1 MRLRMLWYQFRML
14 TIRDGVKRTAYLKKR
29 NVYAGIG
36 ENVMIQ
42 SRKIPLYPELIRIG
56 NNVRMASNVLF
67 VTHDV
72 VHNMLNRISPKTEKI
87 LVGGVFH
94 EKVGCIEI
102 GNNVFIGAN
111 TTILPGVTIGD
122 NVIIG
127 ANGVVTKD
135 IPENSVAIGNPCR
148 VIKEYNN
155 YMYENK
161 KIMDNVPVFD
171 EKYIIGNIDE
181 KRKREMREKL
191 EKTIGF
197 VK

>member
-72 VHNMLNRISPKTEKI
+72 VHNMLNRISPKPKKI
-87 LVGGVFH
+87 LEQGVFH
-94 EKVGCIEI
+94 ERRLAVEEMEI
-102 GNNVFIGAN
+102 MYLLV
-111 TTILPGVTIGD
+111 
-122 NVIIG
+122 
-127 ANGVVTKD
+127 
-135 IPENSVAIGNPCR
+135 PEVLF
-148 VIKEYNN
+148 
-155 YMYENK
+155 YM
-161 KIMDNVPVFD
+161 IQ
-171 EKYIIGNIDE
+171 
-181 KRKREMREKL
+181 R
-191 EKTIGF
+191 
-197 VK
+197 

>member
-1 MRLRMLWYQFRML
+1 MVSISDAD
-14 TIRDGVKRTAYLKKR
+14 IRDGVKRTAYLKKR

-102 GNNVFIGAN
+102 GNNVLFLDKRIQETYLQYVDVSPTYYCMVDAN
-111 TTILPGVTIGD
+111 AEWEKFYL
-122 NVIIG
+122 
-127 ANGVVTKD
+127 KR
-135 IPENSVAIGNPCR
+135 GNL
-148 VIKEYNN
+148 
-155 YMYENK
+155 
-161 KIMDNVPVFD
+161 DD
-171 EKYIIGNIDE
+171 
-181 KRKREMREKL
+181 
-191 EKTIGF
+191 
-197 VK
+197 

>member
-56 NNVRMASNVLF
+56 NNVRMAFNVLF

-94 EKVGCIEI
+94 EKVI
-102 GNNVFIGAN
+102 GTFDTFLDKRIQETYLQYVDVSPTYYCMVDAN
-111 TTILPGVTIGD
+111 AEWEKFYL
-122 NVIIG
+122 
-127 ANGVVTKD
+127 KR
-135 IPENSVAIGNPCR
+135 GNL
-148 VIKEYNN
+148 
-155 YMYENK
+155 
-161 KIMDNVPVFD
+161 DD
-171 EKYIIGNIDE
+171 
-181 KRKREMREKL
+181 
-191 EKTIGF
+191 
-197 VK
+197 

>member
-102 GNNVFIGAN
+102 GNNVLFLDKRIQETYLQYVDVSPTYYCMVDAN
-111 TTILPGVTIGD
+111 AEWEKFYL
-122 NVIIG
+122 
-127 ANGVVTKD
+127 KR
-135 IPENSVAIGNPCR
+135 GNL
-148 VIKEYNN
+148 
-155 YMYENK
+155 
-161 KIMDNVPVFD
+161 DD
-171 EKYIIGNIDE
+171 
-181 KRKREMREKL
+181 
-191 EKTIGF
+191 
-197 VK
+197 

>member
-102 GNNVFIGAN
+102 GNNVFIG
-111 TTILPGVTIGD
+111 TGSIITKDVPD
-122 NVIIG
+122 NVVVAGIPAKVIG
-127 ANGVVTKD
+127 TFDTFLDKRIQETYLQYVDVSPTYYCMVDANAEWEKFYLKR
-135 IPENSVAIGNPCR
+135 GNL
-148 VIKEYNN
+148 
-155 YMYENK
+155 
-161 KIMDNVPVFD
+161 DD
-171 EKYIIGNIDE
+171 
-181 KRKREMREKL
+181 
-191 EKTIGF
+191 
-197 VK
+197 

>member
-94 EKVGCIEI
+94 EKVGCMEI
-102 GNNVFIGAN
+102 GNNVFIG
-111 TTILPGVTIGD
+111 TGSIILYDTKIGSNVIVAAGSIITKDVPD
-122 NVIIG
+122 NVVVAGIPAKVIG
-127 ANGVVTKD
+127 TFDTFLDKRIQETYLQYVDVSPTYYCMVDANAEWEKFYLKR
-135 IPENSVAIGNPCR
+135 GNL
-148 VIKEYNN
+148 
-155 YMYENK
+155 
-161 KIMDNVPVFD
+161 DD
-171 EKYIIGNIDE
+171 
-181 KRKREMREKL
+181 
-191 EKTIGF
+191 
-197 VK
+197 

>member
-102 GNNVFIGAN
+102 GNNVFIGTGLQYVDVSPTYYCMVDAN
-111 TTILPGVTIGD
+111 AEWEKFYL
-122 NVIIG
+122 
-127 ANGVVTKD
+127 KR
-135 IPENSVAIGNPCR
+135 GNL
-148 VIKEYNN
+148 
-155 YMYENK
+155 
-161 KIMDNVPVFD
+161 DD
-171 EKYIIGNIDE
+171 
-181 KRKREMREKL
+181 
-191 EKTIGF
+191 
-197 VK
+197 

>member
-29 NVYAGIG
+29 NVYVGIG

-94 EKVGCIEI
+94 EKVGS
-102 GNNVFIGAN
+102 NVIVAAGSII
-111 TTILPGVTIGD
+111 TKDVPD
-122 NVIIG
+122 NVVVAGIPAKVIG
-127 ANGVVTKD
+127 TFDTFLDKRIQETYLQYVDVSPTYYCMVDANAEWEKFYLKR
-135 IPENSVAIGNPCR
+135 GNL
-148 VIKEYNN
+148 
-155 YMYENK
+155 
-161 KIMDNVPVFD
+161 DD
-171 EKYIIGNIDE
+171 
-181 KRKREMREKL
+181 
-191 EKTIGF
+191 
-197 VK
+197 

>member
-1 MRLRMLWYQFRML
+1 MVSISDADHTGWSETYR
-14 TIRDGVKRTAYLKKR
+14 ILKKR

-56 NNVRMASNVLF
+56 NNVRMAFNVLF

-102 GNNVFIGAN
+102 GNNVFIG
-111 TTILPGVTIGD
+111 TGSIILYDTKIGS
-122 NVIIG
+122 NMLLWQQAV
-127 ANGVVTKD
+127 
-135 IPENSVAIGNPCR
+135 
-148 VIKEYNN
+148 
-155 YMYENK
+155 
-161 KIMDNVPVFD
+161 
-171 EKYIIGNIDE
+171 
-181 KRKREMREKL
+181 
-191 EKTIGF
+191 
-197 VK
+197 

>member
-67 VTHDV
+67 VSHDV

-102 GNNVFIGAN
+102 GNNVLFLDKRIQETYLQYVDVSPTYYCMVDAN
-111 TTILPGVTIGD
+111 AEWEKFYL
-122 NVIIG
+122 
-127 ANGVVTKD
+127 KR
-135 IPENSVAIGNPCR
+135 GNL
-148 VIKEYNN
+148 
-155 YMYENK
+155 
-161 KIMDNVPVFD
+161 DD
-171 EKYIIGNIDE
+171 
-181 KRKREMREKL
+181 
-191 EKTIGF
+191 
-197 VK
+197 

>member
-102 GNNVFIGAN
+102 GNNVFIGTGSIILYDTN
-111 TTILPGVTIGD
+111 LHKIRELLHRQDKKRGRHTIFSLSLGALCHNFINLEVNLKNPQYGKKENGCRPRRPQRYNLSLY
-122 NVIIG
+122 NV
-127 ANGVVTKD
+127 A
-135 IPENSVAIGNPCR
+135 
-148 VIKEYNN
+148 
-155 YMYENK
+155 
-161 KIMDNVPVFD
+161 
-171 EKYIIGNIDE
+171 
-181 KRKREMREKL
+181 
-191 EKTIGF
+191 
-197 VK
+197 

>member
-36 ENVMIQ
+36 ENVM
-42 SRKIPLYPELIRIG
+42 
-56 NNVRMASNVLF
+56 MASNVLF

-102 GNNVFIGAN
+102 GNNVFIG
-111 TTILPGVTIGD
+111 TGSIILYDTKIGSNVIVAAGSIITKDVPD
-122 NVIIG
+122 NV
-127 ANGVVTKD
+127 VVAG
-135 IPENSVAIGNPCR
+135 IPA
-148 VIKEYNN
+148 K
-155 YMYENK
+155 
-161 KIMDNVPVFD
+161 
-171 EKYIIGNIDE
+171 
-181 KRKREMREKL
+181 
-191 EKTIGF
+191 
-197 VK
+197 

>member
-102 GNNVFIGAN
+102 GNNVFIG
-111 TTILPGVTIGD
+111 TGSIILYDTKIGSNVIVAAGSIITKDVPD
-122 NVIIG
+122 NVVVAGIPAKVIG
-127 ANGVVTKD
+127 TFDTFLDKRIQETYLQYVDVSPTYYCMVDANA
-135 IPENSVAIGNPCR
+135 E
-148 VIKEYNN
+148 
-155 YMYENK
+155 
-161 KIMDNVPVFD
+161 
-171 EKYIIGNIDE
+171 
-181 KRKREMREKL
+181 
-191 EKTIGF
+191 
-197 VK
+197 

>member
-1 MRLRMLWYQFRML
+1 MLWYQFRML

-102 GNNVFIGAN
+102 GNNVLFLDKRIQETYLQYVDVSPTYYCMVDAN
-111 TTILPGVTIGD
+111 AEWEKFYL
-122 NVIIG
+122 
-127 ANGVVTKD
+127 KR
-135 IPENSVAIGNPCR
+135 GNL
-148 VIKEYNN
+148 
-155 YMYENK
+155 
-161 KIMDNVPVFD
+161 DD
-171 EKYIIGNIDE
+171 
-181 KRKREMREKL
+181 
-191 EKTIGF
+191 
-197 VK
+197 